1 MCRIQWF
8 PTKKKR
14 ELEKSALSFQTD
26 RSNIYEIKKW
36 QEKEYNQRKSVE
48 IHEKNNQWKKSV
60 WIREICGTKIIN
72 EKKSASSAKSAWQ
85 TNIQRE
91 EKNSGEE
98 KDPREE
104 KTKKPQKSFEIW
116 GSSLKGGGD
125 LLSRI
130 ALQYHRRKWA

>member
-1 MCRIQWF
+1 MCRIQWS

-91 EKNSGEE
+91 EKTAE
-98 KDPREE
+98 KKKICGKK
-104 KTKKPQKSFEIW
+104 KTRKPQKSFEIW